1 MEKVKEPS
9 TTKKEAAYYTDRRE
23 FRGDSATSVDG
34 NSLSVN
40 KKVKAVRN
48 NVKVF
53 ILHPFL
59 MIITLITLKF
69 IVILVAFSNIL

>member
-1 MEKVKEPS
+1 DGPQPPQPAS
-9 TTKKEAAYYTDRRE
+9 T
-23 FRGDSATSVDG
+23 
-34 NSLSVN
+34 SVN
-40 KKVKAVRN
+40 KRVKAVRN

-59 MIITLITLKF
+59 ILNTLITLKF